1 MSGRP
6 GLFPLSYVGMG
17 TLVAWWQR
25 VGDGEWM
32 SSSRRETS

>member
-1 MSGRP
+1 MSDRL
-6 GLFPLSYVGMG
+6 GLFPLSYVGMV

-25 VGDGEWM
+25 MGGGEWM